1 MVSSY
6 LIHVI
11 IN

>member
-1 MVSSY
+1 M

-11 IN
+11 I